1 MDLDFTI
8 LTDVWTLV
16 HVAAEE
22 DSTAQVRMTA
32 HSIASIFVLAILGTA
47 NEPTA
52 TFTPCLDARAI
63 TSVLHDTTPL
73 VFRDALRVVLIAF

>member
-8 LTDVWTLV
+8 GADVWTLV

-32 HSIASIFVLAILGTA
+32 HFIATIVLLAILGTA
-47 NEPTA
+47 TEPA
-52 TFTPCLDARAI
+52 TTLTPCLE
-63 TSVLHDTTPL
+63 T
-73 VFRDALRVVLIAF
+73 